1 MLIFS
6 LRDQRERKKK
16 HQSNRCC
23 FVKWKMNDALAIGT
37 KIKARYRSLAK
48 SNSNSDETNDI
59 IIESSKK
66 DDSVHKEIVKSYVP
80 SEICIGEETKAS
92 LKVGDRVEAKYRG
105 RGRRWYKGTIV
116 KIQNG
121 DLYDVD
127 YDDGDRDRS
136 LSEVCMKSV
145 VVVYC

>member
-1 MLIFS
+1 
-6 LRDQRERKKK
+6 
-16 HQSNRCC
+16 
-23 FVKWKMNDALAIGT
+23 MNDALAIGT

-66 DDSVHKEIVKSYVP
+66 ADSVHKEIVKSSVP
-80 SEICIGEETKAS
+80 SEICIGEETKS
-92 LKVGDRVEAKYRG
+92 LPLLQLKVGDRVEAKYRG

-136 LSEVCMKSV
+136 LPEVCM
-145 VVVYC
+145 

>member
-1 MLIFS
+1 MFL
-6 LRDQRERKKK
+6 
-16 HQSNRCC
+16 
-23 FVKWKMNDALAIGT
+23 KWKMNDALAIGT

-48 SNSNSDETNDI
+48 SNSNSNSDETNDM

-66 DDSVHKEIVKSYVP
+66 ADSVHKEITKSPVP
-80 SEICIGEETKAS
+80 SEICVAEETKALPCA

-116 KIQNG
+116 NILQNG

-136 LSEVCMKSV
+136 LSEVCM
-145 VVVYC
+145 

>member
-1 MLIFS
+1 
-6 LRDQRERKKK
+6 
-16 HQSNRCC
+16 
-23 FVKWKMNDALAIGT
+23 MNDALAIGT

-48 SNSNSDETNDI
+48 SNSNSDETNDM

-66 DDSVHKEIVKSYVP
+66 ADSVHKEITKSPVP
-80 SEICIGEETKAS
+80 SEICIGEETKALALPCG

-116 KIQNG
+116 NILQNG

-136 LSEVCMKSV
+136 LSEVCM
-145 VVVYC
+145 

>member
-1 MLIFS
+1 MCFVTEMLIFS
-6 LRDQRERKKK
+6 LRRPKRRKKK
-16 HQSNRCC
+16 HQATG
-23 FVKWKMNDALAIGT
+23 VVLLKWKMNDALAIGT

-66 DDSVHKEIVKSYVP
+66 ADSVHKEIVKSPVP
-80 SEICIGEETKAS
+80 SEICIGEETKALQ

-116 KIQNG
+116 NIQNG

-136 LSEVCMKSV
+136 LSEVCM
-145 VVVYC
+145 

>member
-1 MLIFS
+1 
-6 LRDQRERKKK
+6 
-16 HQSNRCC
+16 
-23 FVKWKMNDALAIGT
+23 MNDALAIGT
-37 KIKARYRSLAK
+37 KIKARCRSLAK
-48 SNSNSDETNDI
+48 SNSNSNSDETNDI

-66 DDSVHKEIVKSYVP
+66 ADSVHKEITKSPIP
-80 SEICIGEETKAS
+80 SEICIGEVEETNALQ

-136 LSEVCMKSV
+136 LSEVCM
-145 VVVYC
+145 

>member
-1 MLIFS
+1 MFL
-6 LRDQRERKKK
+6 
-16 HQSNRCC
+16 
-23 FVKWKMNDALAIGT
+23 KWKMNDALAIGT

-48 SNSNSDETNDI
+48 SNSNSNSDETNDM

-66 DDSVHKEIVKSYVP
+66 ADSVHKEITKSPVP
-80 SEICIGEETKAS
+80 SEICIGEETKALAFLPCG

-116 KIQNG
+116 NILQNG

-136 LSEVCMKSV
+136 LSEVCM
-145 VVVYC
+145 

>member
-1 MLIFS
+1 
-6 LRDQRERKKK
+6 
-16 HQSNRCC
+16 
-23 FVKWKMNDALAIGT
+23 MNDALAIGT

-48 SNSNSDETNDI
+48 SNSNSDETNDM

-66 DDSVHKEIVKSYVP
+66 ADGVHKEIVKSSVP
-80 SEICIGEETKAS
+80 SEICIGEETKSLATQ

-116 KIQNG
+116 KILQSNG
-121 DLYDVD
+121 LYDVD

-136 LSEVCMKSV
+136 LSEVCM
-145 VVVYC
+145 